1 MKATIDDVDVQGKR
15 VLVRV
20 DFNVPMKEG
29 RIVDDRRIRA
39 ALPTL
44 RALRERGARVIVATH
59 LGRPKGR
66 VNPDLTTAPLAA
78 RLGENSVD
86 QRGRKRTSE
95 HPERDVIG

>member
-59 LGRPKGR
+59 LGRPKGK
-66 VNPDLTTAPLAA
+66 VNPDLTRFIAE
-78 RLGENSVD
+78 RL
-86 QRGRKRTSE
+86 
-95 HPERDVIG
+95 